1 MPDTVMDEMPAPLYR
16 NRSAEIAKLA
26 AALCKAQGAMEGAK
40 KDAEAVIT
48 GTQKRTYADL
58 ASVWDAVRKPLADNG
73 LAVIQFPRTAQNG
86 VEIETTLAH
95 SSGEFMSDVLWVPC
109 GKFDAQGLGSAITY
123 GRRYALM
130 AVTGIAPIDDDGAA
144 AVASHKPGVPGSA
157 GGGTDFRPPGPR
169 QSSAHGRQLAADE
182 PQLVDQDRLKGT
194 LPTKNGTAKPSNGKI
209 TPEER
214 AAKIK
219 AATDKRIKVLKDG
232 KPWAR
237 VGLNDLWTEDA
248 EWIEWMSDPAN
259 EVLGEY
265 ERFTNAFAEAEL
277 TIKETV

>member
-169 QSSAHGRQLAADE
+169 QSSAHGRQLAEAD
-182 PQLVDQDRLKGT
+182 PQLVDQDRPKGT
-194 LPTKNGTAKPSNGKI
+194 LPPKAGNGTAPAANAVKRVEWCKAAIESFKLAQTKDELTEWWKAEADRLGVI
-209 TPEER
+209 EEAMPAEFDRLLAAYDAAIERTAAR
-214 AAKIK
+214 AA
-219 AATDKRIKVLKDG
+219 
-232 KPWAR
+232 
-237 VGLNDLWTEDA
+237 
-248 EWIEWMSDPAN
+248 
-259 EVLGEY
+259 
-265 ERFTNAFAEAEL
+265 
-277 TIKETV
+277 